1 MADKHTNFYHNRPQ
15 QNVFWPHL
23 NLAIDSVMYLK
34 SISEF
39 GPGQLERGERGYRPA
54 TTDLTLVRLLS
65 EGRAA
70 RACSPEPL
78 LFFQPSIK
86 TLRGPWR
93 KLTPPAPF
101 LPPPLC
107 RVEHNQAQPPNHETQ
122 VERNLQPFPAFLS
135 RPLLLIVPETT
146 DGNCERKHV
155 NIAGVMDESSAEQRS
170 SPPSR
175 GSYYDMKR
183 SKAFRKQP
191 LCVRSDSC
199 QDPTHRS
206 TNTHMH
212 T

>member
-1 MADKHTNFYHNRPQ
+1 
-15 QNVFWPHL
+15 
-23 NLAIDSVMYLK
+23 MYLK

-39 GPGQLERGERGYRPA
+39 GPGQLDQGERGYRPA
-54 TTDLTLVRLLS
+54 VTDLTLVKLLS
-65 EGRAA
+65 EGELIQIPRALA
-70 RACSPEPL
+70 
-78 LFFQPSIK
+78 FFQPSVRNLERALK
-86 TLRGPWR
+86 KR
-93 KLTPPAPF
+93 KRTP

-122 VERNLQPFPAFLS
+122 VERDLQPFPLLLS

-155 NIAGVMDESSAEQRS
+155 NIAGVMAESSMEQRS
-170 SPPSR
+170 SPPSQ
-175 GSYYDMKR
+175 GSYYMKR

-199 QDPTHRS
+199 QDLTHRS
-206 TNTHMH
+206 INTHAH